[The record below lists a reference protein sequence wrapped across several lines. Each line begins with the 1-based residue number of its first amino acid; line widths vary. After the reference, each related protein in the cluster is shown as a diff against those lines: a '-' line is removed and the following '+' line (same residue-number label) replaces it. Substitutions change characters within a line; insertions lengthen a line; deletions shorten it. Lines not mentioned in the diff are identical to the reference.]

1 MTSQKKI
8 ITWLELHCRWGHLI
22 NSSISMEEVI
32 LTSILKGFD
41 QKNLLF
47 GECSWLKLNK
57 LRLAV
62 GIALKFYRSV
72 ENGLKLN
79 VRKFWGL
86 IPTFVEEK
94 LQGKNCSPILNR
106 VKTPFK
112 LWKIVNIHCAFLNSA
127 GDITIAEFAIFCKL
141 FVPGN
146 LNKLLDFIS

>member
-62 GIALKFYRSV
+62 GIALKFYGSV

-127 GDITIAEFAIFCKL
+127 GEITIAEFAY
-141 FVPGN
+141 
-146 LNKLLDFIS
+146 LL